1 MKLPSPVDFPLYNFF
16 VYNFS
21 SERMIW
27 CSVGFYP
34 EKLTPGSLEAK
45 FNKLFNHIQLIR
57 HSAFFRTQKI
67 KVTEWSEKAPET
79 EPNRNFIPEKFQSGP
94 LF

>member
-21 SERMIW
+21 SERMIR

-34 EKLTPGSLEAK
+34 EKLTPGSLEAE
-45 FNKLFNHIQLIR
+45 FNKLFNHIQSIR
-57 HSAFFRTQKI
+57 HSAFFRTQKVKI
-67 KVTEWSEKAPET
+67 TDRTEISPE
-79 EPNRNFIPEKFQSGP
+79 
-94 LF
+94 